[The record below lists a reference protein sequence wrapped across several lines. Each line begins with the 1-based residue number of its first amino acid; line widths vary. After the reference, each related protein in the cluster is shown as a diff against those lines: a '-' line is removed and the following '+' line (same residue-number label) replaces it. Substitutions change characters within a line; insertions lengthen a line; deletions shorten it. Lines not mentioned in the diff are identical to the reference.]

1 MTIPP
6 EKDQLC
12 NGSFFPVSSSTSTLF
27 VASASREPLPRKS
40 EQRRVEGEK
49 IRSRLNSPPPQSA
62 MSSDEIASNSIHP
75 HKSFVDKQSRQ
86 SLEVPPEV
94 EHLHLSR
101 RVQRY
106 PSQINLGD
114 IPMHDAAVSE
124 WLDTIA
130 RDAFLPRSYWS
141 SDSVPSSH
149 PSSDPS
155 SDSAS
160 TSPKVAEPDVQSLY
174 QPPES
179 DRHGLRSSESRG
191 HSPQSPGYG
200 ASNIRPS
207 TGASTSR
214 ALSSSPIKKIPSSPV
229 KKVMRTSPKAKNVG
243 RLQGKKKHRRIA
255 VVRPLSKLRQYKP
268 TARKAKALQRR
279 VLISCST
286 SDRPS
291 QQPIFRCPICSLQLP
306 LLSAIKHHI
315 RSDHPNYYNQ
325 HFDHRLGPET
335 SSSEG

>member
-1 MTIPP
+1 
-6 EKDQLC
+6 
-12 NGSFFPVSSSTSTLF
+12 
-27 VASASREPLPRKS
+27 
-40 EQRRVEGEK
+40 
-49 IRSRLNSPPPQSA
+49 
-62 MSSDEIASNSIHP
+62 MSSDELPSNSIHP

-101 RVQRY
+101 RVQGTPRKSTWATSRCTMLRS
-106 PSQINLGD
+106 PSGSTL
-114 IPMHDAAVSE
+114 S
-124 WLDTIA
+124 A
-130 RDAFLPRSYWS
+130 R
-141 SDSVPSSH
+141 VPSSH

-160 TSPKVAEPDVQSLY
+160 TSPKLQS
-174 QPPES
+174 QT
-179 DRHGLRSSESRG
+179 
-191 HSPQSPGYG
+191 PGYG

-214 ALSSSPIKKIPSSPV
+214 ALPSSPIKNIPSSPV

-279 VLISCST
+279 VLISCSI
-286 SDRPS
+286 SNRPS

-335 SSSEG
+335 SSS